1 MNPKTK
7 IFLIVIS
14 QISLIIG
21 SFLTVAILESQISLV
36 GNSVNIAGK
45 NRLLTSQFLND
56 LKDSTYVK
64 NSNAMPE
71 VKLNELEENILLL
84 KNGGFDN
91 DLKIQ
96 QLDKKFLNEWNV
108 VYQQYNILKSN
119 YEKFTEN
126 YDRIVSTSD
135 MSAIENHASFLIHS
149 SDVLVEKIGIGIN
162 QTSQNMILLQIIL
175 LESNV
180 GVHIIL
186 LLIIFRIF
194 KIMFEQN
201 LRLEKLAIVGELSS
215 RLAHDMRNP
224 LSNIAMSTDLLKS
237 KTSDDDTVK
246 KLDIIEKGIARL
258 SHQINDVM
266 DFVRT
271 KEPELKLWDLNSI
284 FNDCFNRFKLP
295 DSVKVILPEKST
307 LIRCDKSQFEILFIN
322 LISNALD
329 AIQNKGSIEITVKV
343 NPNETIIQVMDT
355 GTGIPEEKIKTIF
368 EPLITFKENGTGLGL
383 ASCKNIVENHRG
395 TITAK
400 NNPTAFIITLPNY

>member
-7 IFLIVIS
+7 ISLIVIS

-45 NRLLTSQFLND
+45 NRLLTSQFLNE
-56 LKDSTYVK
+56 LKDFTYVK

-96 QLDKKFLNEWNV
+96 KLDEKFMNEWNV
-108 VYQQYNILKSN
+108 VYQHYGILKSN

-126 YDRIVSTSD
+126 YDGIVSTSD
-135 MSAIENHASFLIHS
+135 MSEIENHASFLIYS
-149 SDVLVEKIGIGIN
+149 SNVLVEKIGIGIN
-162 QTSQNMILLQIIL
+162 QTSQNMVLLQIIL

-180 GVHIIL
+180 GVHIVL

-194 KIMFEQN
+194 KTIFEQN
-201 LRLEKLAIVGELSS
+201 LRLEKLAIIGELSS

-224 LSNIAMSTDLLKS
+224 LSNITMSTQLLKS
-237 KTSDDDTVK
+237 KTSDEDTVK
-246 KLDIIEKGIARL
+246 KLHIIEKGIARL

-284 FNDCFNRFKLP
+284 LNDCFNRFKFP
-295 DSVKVILPEKST
+295 DSVKVILPEKSR

-329 AIQNKGSIEITVKV
+329 AIQNKGSIEISVKV
-343 NPNETIIQVMDT
+343 NLNETIIQVMDT
-355 GTGIPEEKIKTIF
+355 GTGIPEKKIKTIF
-368 EPLITFKENGTGLGL
+368 EPLITFKQNGTGLGL

-400 NNPTAFIITLPNY
+400 NNPTTFIITLPNH